1 MLKCLDCLKLL
12 LLKHIEDIPDMQH
25 AVPTTATG
33 AEFSHYDVIREEPR
47 VSGINIYVLMYSV
60 CTLIFTVY

>member
-1 MLKCLDCLKLL
+1 MFDCLNFL

-25 AVPTTATG
+25 AVPTTTTG
-33 AEFSHYDVIREEPR
+33 AEYSHYDVIREEPR
-47 VSGINIYVLMYSV
+47 VSGINRYILMYSV